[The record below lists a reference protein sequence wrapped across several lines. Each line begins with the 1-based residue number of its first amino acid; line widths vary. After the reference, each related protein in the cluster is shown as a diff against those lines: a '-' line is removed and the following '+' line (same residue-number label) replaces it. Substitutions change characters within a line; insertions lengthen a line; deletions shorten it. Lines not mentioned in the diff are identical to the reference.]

1 MIIRRALY
9 FAQFGAAVVLPLW
22 IFLAR
27 GIISNDTG
35 WDTLAY
41 VILCPALF
49 VVMVAVAAIVTSR
62 KSVRTAKAVS
72 WLDVAMQVLLYA
84 ALITAGLVS
93 TIAFTV
99 IAIVILIAFFWVAVW
114 ELVTEARAR
123 FRGFVD
129 EINLQAQPIVRL
141 PDDAR
146 VIVVKPSEPEN

>member
-9 FAQFGAAVVLPLW
+9 YAQFGAAVILPLW

-41 VILCPALF
+41 VILCPVLF
-49 VVMVAVAAIVTSR
+49 VAMIAVAALVTSR
-62 KSVRTAKAVS
+62 KSVRSTRAVS
-72 WLDVAMQVLLYA
+72 WLDVAMQILLYA
-84 ALITAGLVS
+84 ALITAGFVS

-99 IAIVILIAFFWVAVW
+99 ISIVVLIAFFWVAIW
-114 ELVTEARAR
+114 ELVTETRAR

-146 VIVVKPSEPEN
+146 VIVVKPSDPEN